1 MNIENTVTPLIGG
14 LLIGLGSLLAM
25 VGSGKIPGIS
35 GIVGRLI
42 RPTTGDVMW
51 RGVFLLG
58 LVAGAATLFQVAPQF
73 REFSLPGN
81 RGTWS
86 IVLAGL
92 LVGFGT
98 RLGGGCTSGHGVC
111 GIGAGARDAI
121 VYTLTFMITGALTVL
136 AWNLL
141 VGGAK

>member
-1 MNIENTVTPLIGG
+1 MNIESIITPLIGG
-14 LLIGLGSLLAM
+14 VLIGLGSLLAM

-42 RPTTGDVMW
+42 RPNPGDVMW

-58 LVAGAATLFQVAPQF
+58 LVVGAAILFQVAPQF
-73 REFSLPGN
+73 REFLLPGN
-81 RGTWS
+81 RGTWV

-121 VYTLTFMITGALTVL
+121 IYTLMFIFTGAVTVL

-141 VGGAK
+141 MGGAK